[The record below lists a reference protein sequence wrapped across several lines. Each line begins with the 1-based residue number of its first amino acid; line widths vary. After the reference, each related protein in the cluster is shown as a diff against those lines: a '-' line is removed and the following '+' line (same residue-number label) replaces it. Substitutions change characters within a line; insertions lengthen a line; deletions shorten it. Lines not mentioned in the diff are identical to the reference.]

1 MFYISGIY
9 DKALTM
15 YVKDLYCN
23 HTSTSW
29 HRYDNTLTCNIELID
44 SIMVAVYDTSDD
56 STEWYFVQDLLNILQ
71 TSSLTIKG
79 IDVSFY
85 KKFMDK
91 GCHRIDDTVTIKTL
105 HFHVSISKSGRSDLH
120 NIAKVRM
127 LGIDI
132 DIDSDGT
139 LNKASE
145 NFISNGVFIV
155 PDYVLSFSYGV
166 SDASPNFKS
175 VTSIVVHK
183 DFDLS
188 SHSCL
193 YNLKRFMRNNLHQ
206 DATLV
211 VNDDLRLTTG
221 MFSNLKCNILVKG
234 DVKLGNFNNY
244 VKNIKKE
251 HDRYTSRSWRH
262 RSSDSEIYFIED
274 NTKKYKIDLVNFTF
288 MSMKK

>member
-29 HRYDNTLTCNIELID
+29 NRYGDTLTCNIELID
-44 SIMVAVYDTSDD
+44 SIMIAVYDTSDN

-71 TSSLTIKG
+71 TSSLTIQG

-91 GCHRIDDTVTIKTL
+91 GYHRIDDAVTIRTL

-132 DIDSDGT
+132 DSDGT
-139 LNKASE
+139 LNKAPE
-145 NFISNGVFIV
+145 NFVTNGVFIV
-155 PDYVLSFSYGV
+155 PDYVLSFARGFA
-166 SDASPNFKS
+166 DASPYFKS
-175 VTSIVVHK
+175 VTSIMVHK
-183 DFDLS
+183 DFDLYS
-188 SHSCL
+188 NSCI
-193 YNLKRFMRNNLHQ
+193 YNLKRFMHNNLHQ
-206 DATLV
+206 DATLI
-211 VNDDLRLTTG
+211 VNDDFRLTTS

-234 DVKLGNFNNY
+234 DVKLGNFNNLCE
-244 VKNIKKE
+244 NIKKR
-251 HDRYTSRSWRH
+251 HDRDIARGWWQS
-262 RSSDSEIYFIED
+262 SSDNEIYFIED

>member
-15 YVKDLYCN
+15 YAKDLYCN
-23 HTSTSW
+23 HTSSSW
-29 HRYDNTLTCNIELID
+29 SRYGNILTCNIELID
-44 SIMVAVYDTSDD
+44 SIMIAVYDTSDD

-71 TSSLTIKG
+71 TSSLTIQG

-85 KKFMDK
+85 KKFTDK
-91 GCHRIDDTVTIKTL
+91 GYHRINDVATIKTL

-120 NIAKVRM
+120 KIAKIRM

-139 LNKASE
+139 LNKAPE
-145 NFISNGVFIV
+145 NFITNGVFIV
-155 PDYVLSFSYGV
+155 PDYVLSFARGFA
-166 SDASPNFKS
+166 DASPYFKS
-175 VTSIVVHK
+175 VTSIVIHK

-188 SHSCL
+188 SHSHI
-193 YNLKRFMRNNLHQ
+193 YNLKRFMNNNLHQ
-206 DATLV
+206 DATLI
-211 VNDDLRLTTG
+211 VNDDFRLTTS
-221 MFSNLKCNILVKG
+221 MFSNLKCNIVVKG
-234 DVKLGNFNNY
+234 DIKLGNFNNY
-244 VKNIKKE
+244 VKVAKKQRDRNIA
-251 HDRYTSRSWRH
+251 RGWWSN
-262 RSSDSEIYFIED
+262 SSDNEIYFIED

>member
-15 YVKDLYCN
+15 YAKDLYCN
-23 HTSTSW
+23 HTSSSW
-29 HRYDNTLTCNIELID
+29 SRYGDILTCNIELID

-71 TSSLTIKG
+71 TSSLTIQG

-91 GCHRIDDTVTIKTL
+91 GYHRIDDAVTIRTL

-120 NIAKVRM
+120 NIAKIRM

-132 DIDSDGT
+132 NSDGT
-139 LNKASE
+139 LNKAPE
-145 NFISNGVFIV
+145 NFVSNGVFIV
-155 PDYVLSFSYGV
+155 PDYVLSFAPGFA
-166 SDASPNFKS
+166 DASPYFKS
-175 VTSIVVHK
+175 VTSIMVHK

-188 SHSCL
+188 SHSHI
-193 YNLKRFMRNNLHQ
+193 YNLKRFMHNNLHQ
-206 DATLV
+206 DATLI
-211 VNDDLRLTTG
+211 VNDDFRLTTS

-244 VKNIKKE
+244 VENIKKR
-251 HDRYTSRSWRH
+251 HASYISRGWQDSTSNNG
-262 RSSDSEIYFIED
+262 IYFIED